1 MTRLHECPW
10 RWLLEGQNA
19 QQPSQ
24 SWTFREYDWASRMPK
39 NDWRIKGPRTGTPIS
54 WSLRT
59 SGINTFASWISRI
72 TGHGENLLQRQ
83 SAMSSEGIGSRSPIQ
98 ALMDELTSGTC
109 TYSVQTT
116 GDGRVTHLS
125 MAHPTSIRLACRYCG
140 ILPLDCTYKTNQFRI
155 LLLSIV
161 GRTGMNS
168 TIYLAIE
175 FVSREGE
182 ADYIW
187 ALK

>member
-1 MTRLHECPW
+1 MTEEEKGRVQELVSAGVSARQGLTLLRREFPESTKTFYKAKAQCRLKELAG
-10 RWLLEGQNA
+10 R
-19 QQPSQ
+19 
-24 SWTFREYDWASRMPK
+24 F
-39 NDWRIKGPRTGTPIS
+39 
-54 WSLRT
+54 
-59 SGINTFASWISRI
+59 
-72 TGHGENLLQRQ
+72 
-83 SAMSSEGIGSRSPIQ
+83 PIQ
-98 ALMDELTSGTC
+98 AWMDELTSSTW
-109 TYSVQTT
+109 TYSDKTT
-116 GDGRVTHLS
+116 GDGRVTHLF
-125 MAHPTSIRLACRYCG
+125 MTHPTSIRLARRYCG